1 MMPSAMHKHDKA
13 RIPVDQP
20 MFLVRSKTKNHTV
33 IGNKPTKYS
42 FTSVL
47 RLLNFSTQQRISIIL
62 LVTQRSELYFAA

>member
-1 MMPSAMHKHDKA
+1 
-13 RIPVDQP
+13 
-20 MFLVRSKTKNHTV
+20 MFLVRSTTKNQTV